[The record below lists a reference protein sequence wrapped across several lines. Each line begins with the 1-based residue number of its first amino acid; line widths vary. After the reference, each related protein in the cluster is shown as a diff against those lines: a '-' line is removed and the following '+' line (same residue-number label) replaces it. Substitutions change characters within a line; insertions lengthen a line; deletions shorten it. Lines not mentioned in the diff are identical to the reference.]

1 MTSNAEAVF
10 VPGVWGPYYN
20 AMAPGM
26 AQRRRAVCGGRGH
39 RSSAHCIRPRRK
51 RQLAAAEGMELPQWL
66 AARALASVAQPAQA
80 AWLAGQLNVVPEFLG
95 NRSPLADPQARAVL
109 LGLGME
115 HDIDS
120 LVALYVAGLCSLGYG
135 LRQIIE
141 AQAACGVRI
150 ASISVSG
157 GAGTHPLTRQLLADA
172 TGLPVEIT
180 ACPEPVLLGS
190 AMLAAVAA
198 GIACRPADRDAIH
211 VQRGRAQCA
220 DREAIGRLHEARYQA
235 FPQEPATGARGTRQP
250 GSAVGGAVRAAAASH

>member
-1 MTSNAEAVF
+1 
-10 VPGVWGPYYN
+10 
-20 AMAPGM
+20 
-26 AQRRRAVCGGRGH
+26 
-39 RSSAHCIRPRRK
+39 
-51 RQLAAAEGMELPQWL
+51 
-66 AARALASVAQPAQA
+66 
-80 AWLAGQLNVVPEFLG
+80 
-95 NRSPLADPQARAVL
+95 DPQARAVL

-180 ACPEPVLLGS
+180 ACPEPVLL
-190 AMLAAVAA
+190 
-198 GIACRPADRDAIH
+198 
-211 VQRGRAQCA
+211 
-220 DREAIGRLHEARYQA
+220 
-235 FPQEPATGARGTRQP
+235 
-250 GSAVGGAVRAAAASH
+250 

>member
-1 MTSNAEAVF
+1 
-10 VPGVWGPYYN
+10 
-20 AMAPGM
+20 
-26 AQRRRAVCGGRGH
+26 
-39 RSSAHCIRPRRK
+39 
-51 RQLAAAEGMELPQWL
+51 MELPQWL

-80 AWLAGQLNVVPEFLG
+80 VWLAGQLNVVPEFLG

-198 GIACRPADRDAIH
+198 GTHADLQTAMASMSSVAGRNAPTGGHRP
-211 VQRGRAQCA
+211 
-220 DREAIGRLHEARYQA
+220 
-235 FPQEPATGARGTRQP
+235 PA
-250 GSAVGGAVRAAAASH
+250 